1 MATIGVTGAG
11 GNVGRQTLQALEE
24 TDHDVKPI
32 THSEHDDIDSELM
45 ELTDEES
52 VMDAVEGCDIVFHYA
67 AIATNA
73 DTWAE
78 SSNTD
83 IDGTQRVYA
92 AAVEH
97 DVDRV
102 VYASSNHAVQFAS
115 ANAAKDKH
123 DLVEQ
128 PEMVRPDDPVRPDG
142 FYAITKVTGEA
153 LGSFYADRHGI
164 EVINLRIGYLLTREE
179 LQAKQDEDIGQYARA
194 QWLSPRD
201 CRNAARKAVTA
212 DIPRNPLTVHL
223 LSRNQERYLSIGE
236 AMRGLGYRPKDD
248 SSEALDIEIS

>member
-1 MATIGVTGAG
+1 MTTIGVTGAG
-11 GNVGRQTLQALEE
+11 GNVGRQTLKALEE
-24 TDHDVKPI
+24 TDHDIKPI

-45 ELTDEES
+45 ELTDEAS
-52 VMDAVEGCDIVFHYA
+52 VMDAIAGCDVVFHYA

-78 SSNTD
+78 SSNID

-102 VYASSNHAVQFAS
+102 VYASSNHAVQFAN
-115 ANAAKDKH
+115 ANAAEDKH

-142 FYAITKVTGEA
+142 FYGITKVAGEA
-153 LGSFYADRHGI
+153 LGTYYADRHGI
-164 EVINLRIGYLLTREE
+164 EVINLRIGWLLTLAE
-179 LQAKQDEDIGQYARA
+179 LEAKQDEDIGLYARA

-201 CRNAARKAVTA
+201 CRDAARKAATV

-223 LSRNQERYLSIGE
+223 VSRNQERYLSIGE

-248 SSEALDIEIS
+248 SSEALDI